1 MQNNNNESLWM
12 RLQRGQALSEYIPTF
27 PAAIMIMIGASLITG
42 ILIDSFQRTVD
53 ILTPGYG
60 LPCEAE
66 DTSHDEGP
74 LVAHLGPHKIE
85 LTARVYDPV
94 SNTTSVT
101 YKVSSA
107 DQPSISHWTLAIPRS
122 IFDNIIEVSEN
133 NWSWT
138 DADPWTGT
146 AGIKFDDGYEHTGGG
161 GPGGPPGG
169 RPPGQSNNG
178 GIVLASFNP
187 AVPNFVE
194 QEEYHYVSREVTLL
208 ISGQYEWGPTEVSVK
223 AGQETYYTSISGAP
237 VHVAE
242 LDEVCE

>member
-1 MQNNNNESLWM
+1 MQHNNNESLWM

-42 ILIDSFQRTVD
+42 ILIDSFQKTVD

-74 LVAHLGPHKIE
+74 LVAHLGPHVIE
-85 LTARVYDPV
+85 LTARVYDPAT
-94 SNTTSVT
+94 NTTSVT

-107 DQPSISHWTLAIPRS
+107 DSPAISHWTLAITKAVA
-122 IFDNIIEVSEN
+122 DNIIDQSEP
-133 NWSWT
+133 WVWT
-138 DADPWTGT
+138 DPDPFTGT
-146 AGIKFDDGYEHTGGG
+146 AGIKFDRGYEFRGGG
-161 GPGGPPGG
+161 
-169 RPPGQSNNG
+169 RQSNNG

-194 QEEYHYVSREVTLL
+194 EEEYHYVSREITLL
-208 ISGQYEWGPTEVSVK
+208 ISGQYDWGATEVSVK

-237 VHVAE
+237 VHLAE